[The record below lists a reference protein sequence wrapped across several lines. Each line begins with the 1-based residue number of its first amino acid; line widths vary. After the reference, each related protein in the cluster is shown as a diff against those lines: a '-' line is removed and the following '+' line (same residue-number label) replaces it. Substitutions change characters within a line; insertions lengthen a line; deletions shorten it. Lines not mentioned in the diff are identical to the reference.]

1 MLHIIISSIPEVPVI
16 YYESAILISGTH
28 IMEERIDPRKRSAGK
43 IEDLH
48 QKIDELEERLAR
60 FESIEEE
67 LRESEERYRSVIN
80 NVEVGIALI
89 SPTMEILALNNQMKK

>member
-1 MLHIIISSIPEVPVI
+1 MDDP
-16 YYESAILISGTH
+16 
-28 IMEERIDPRKRSAGK
+28 IDIRKRSAGK

-60 FESIEEE
+60 FERIEEE
-67 LRESEERYRSVIN
+67 LRESEERYRSVID

-89 SPTMEILALNNQMKK
+89 SPTMEILALNNQMKKWFPSVDASVRPYLLSIIQ